1 MCLDQSKNLKYLK
14 RRIELAEKLHSLPLQ
29 KPWELSNSKSQN
41 QSKNMI
47 QSHNRNTVRTRTQA
61 TTHYWVRDTTET
73 YDERDKCQNQSG
85 NQNQS
90 EILLC
95 DIHVTRVD
103 VSRCVSFRTSLT
115 LECAFYSLSLSLPLS
130 VSLSVSP
137 IHTHSVTNSL
147 THSQTQTVA
156 WGHAASRR
164 SHGKWIR
171 FSTRTSSRG
180 VEE

>member
-115 LECAFYSLSLSLPLS
+115 LECAFYSLALSLFLSQSPSLSLSYTLTLLP
-130 VSLSVSP
+130 
-137 IHTHSVTNSL
+137 THSL
-147 THSQTQTVA
+147 THRHKQWRGDMRPADAATVSGSA
-156 WGHAASRR
+156 FPLGHRLA
-164 SHGKWIR
+164 
-171 FSTRTSSRG
+171 
-180 VEE
+180 V